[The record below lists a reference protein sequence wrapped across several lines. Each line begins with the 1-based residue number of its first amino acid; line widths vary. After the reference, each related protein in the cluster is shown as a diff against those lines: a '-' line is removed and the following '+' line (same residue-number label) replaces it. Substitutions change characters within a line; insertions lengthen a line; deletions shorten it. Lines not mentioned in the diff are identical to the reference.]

1 MSDEAR
7 NLVSRYYREVW
18 EAGNVGALDD
28 LLSDDYVDHDPSPG
42 LGSGK
47 EAAKQLAAAVTSSMK
62 DGRLTIRNVIV
73 EGDRAAGHWTHTWT
87 QVGDFLGKVPADGK
101 QIQLRG
107 HDFFVLRDGRIAEI
121 WHCEDFFGV
130 LGQLGVL
137 PGSGPG

>member
-1 MSDEAR
+1 MTRSGICCPATTAR
-7 NLVSRYYREVW
+7 SGKPATSRPSTTCWV
-18 EAGNVGALDD
+18 
-28 LLSDDYVDHDPSPG
+28 DDYVDHDPSPG
-42 LGSGK
+42 FGPGK

-73 EGDRAAGHWTHTWT
+73 EGDRAAGRWTHTWT